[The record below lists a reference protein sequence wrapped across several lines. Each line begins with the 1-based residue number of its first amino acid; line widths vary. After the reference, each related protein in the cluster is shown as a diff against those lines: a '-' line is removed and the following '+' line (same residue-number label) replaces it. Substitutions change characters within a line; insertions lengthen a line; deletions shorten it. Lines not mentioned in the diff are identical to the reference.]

1 MPFAVSAGTALAI
14 GAGVS
19 AAGSVVGGIL
29 QKNAVDKG
37 AKQATEALD
46 KGQEIATNQLSPWAT
61 TGVPAN
67 QQQSDL
73 LGLNG
78 QPAADA
84 AMSTYRTSPGYQFQL
99 DQGLRAVDAGAA
111 ANGLLRSGATLKQEQ
126 IFGAGLADSDFGNY
140 WNRLQQLS
148 GSGLDAAKGIA
159 GVATGTATN
168 TANVDTG
175 QATMDASIYGNMA
188 KGIGTS
194 ANQLLNNQAFQSYI
208 GGGGGSG
215 APQMTGF
222 APAMQPGQ
230 VGVGGFVAPYAPQ
243 QGY

>member
-1 MPFAVSAGTALAI
+1 VPFAAAAV

-19 AAGSVVGGIL
+19 AVAGIAGGIM
-29 QKNAVDKG
+29 QKNAIDKG
-37 AKQATEALD
+37 ASQARDALNQ
-46 KGQEIATNQLSPWAT
+46 GVTTATNQLSPWTT

-78 QPAADA
+78 PDA
-84 AMSTYRTSPGYQFQL
+84 ATKALATYRTSPGYQWQMGE
-99 DQGLRAVDAGAA
+99 GLRAVDAGAA
-111 ANGLLRSGATLKQEQ
+111 ANGLLRSGAALKAEQ
-126 IFGAGLADSDFGNY
+126 TFGAGLADSDFGNY

-148 GSGLDAAKGIA
+148 GAGLSAAGGIA
-159 GVATGTATN
+159 SAATGGAAN
-168 TANVDTG
+168 IANVDVG
-175 QATMDASIYGNMA
+175 QAGADASIYGNMA
-188 KGIGTS
+188 KSIGTS
-194 ANQLLNNQAFQSYI
+194 ANQLMQTNAVQSYL
-208 GGGGGSG
+208 GGGGSG

-230 VGVGGFVAPYAPQ
+230 LGVGGFVAPYAPS

>member
-1 MPFAVSAGTALAI
+1 MPFTVAAI

-19 AAGSVVGGIL
+19 AAAGIAGGIM

-61 TGVPAN
+61 AGQPALSQESN
-67 QQQSDL
+67 L

-84 AMSTYRTSPGYQFQL
+84 AMSTFQSSPGYQYQVQ
-99 DQGLRAVDAGAA
+99 QGLRGVDAGAA
-111 ANGLLRSGATLKQEQ
+111 SQGILRSGATIKAEETL
-126 IFGAGLADSDFGNY
+126 GSNLANQDFGNY

-175 QATMDASIYGNMA
+175 QASMDASIYGNMA
-188 KGIGTS
+188 KSIGTS
-194 ANQLLNNQAFQSYI
+194 ANQLLQTTAVQNYL
-208 GGGGGSG
+208 GGTGSSG
-215 APQMTGF
+215 VPQMTGF
-222 APAMQPGQ
+222 APAYQPGQ
-230 VGVGGFVAPYAPQ
+230 VGVGGFVAPMAPT

>member
-1 MPFAVSAGTALAI
+1 MPFTVAAI

-19 AAGSVVGGIL
+19 AAAGIAGGIM

-37 AKQATEALD
+37 ASQARDALNQ
-46 KGQEIATNQLSPWAT
+46 GITTATNQLSPWT
-61 TGVPAN
+61 TAGQPALTD
-67 QQQSDL
+67 QSDL

-84 AMSTYRTSPGYQFQL
+84 AMAKFQSSPGYQFQL
-99 DQGLRAVDAGAA
+99 GQGLRAVDAGAA
-111 ANGLLRSGATLKQEQ
+111 AKGLARSGAAMQAEQ
-126 IFGAGLADSDFGNY
+126 QFGSGLAATDFGNY

-159 GVATGTATN
+159 SAATGGAQQI
-168 TANVDTG
+168 AGVDTG
-175 QATMDASIYGNMA
+175 QASMNASIYGNMA

-194 ANQLLNNQAFQSYI
+194 ANQLLSNTAFQNYI
-208 GGGGGSG
+208 GGGGGGGG

-222 APAMQPGQ
+222 APAYQPGQ
-230 VGVGGFVAPYAPQ
+230 VGVGGFVAPMAPT